1 MEDNSNNERKDGLPV
16 SLIGCADAERLSGER
31 RARGGGAGPAAG
43 RPEQSGPWASSD
55 CLAQAIFIH
64 LANVI

>member
-1 MEDNSNNERKDGLPV
+1 MEDDSNNERKDCLPV

-43 RPEQSGPWASSD
+43 RPEQSGIGHLRTASPKQFS
-55 CLAQAIFIH
+55 FIYQT
-64 LANVI
+64 